1 MLFYF
6 VIGRL
11 ENNSGIAGSLN
22 LIIFMA
28 HESFFPRHL
37 WATKTCMCSFFP
49 GKHSWPQQSH
59 EILFCRMHGPQKYFH
74 GISRTK
80 DQKSIFSLKMDFKKR
95 SMNPEKYMKTLF
107 KQNPCQ

>member
-1 MLFYF
+1 MLFYL

-22 LIIFMA
+22 LTIFMA

-37 WATKTCMCSFFP
+37 WATKYMYVLLFFLEN
-49 GKHSWPQQSH
+49 SWPQQSH

-80 DQKSIFSLKMDFKKR
+80 DQKKVFLA
-95 SMNPEKYMKTLF
+95 
-107 KQNPCQ
+107 